1 MRCQPVLVGIL
12 TAIALLAMPAEAAVT
27 VAFVDPGHFTDA
39 DDSTGNSTRTLLEI
53 KRHLERLGARYLQPK
68 DSLKIEVLNVD
79 LAGRRQTLRSMTS
92 DVRFVN
98 GDADWPRIE
107 LRYTLG
113 AESGVPKPVQETIVD
128 MAYLRRVFE
137 PEYVSDPLQY
147 EKRMLDNWFRARF
160 VEHRPPL

>member
-12 TAIALLAMPAEAAVT
+12 PAIALLAMPSDAAVT
-27 VAFVDPGHFTDA
+27 VAFVDPGFFTDA

-53 KRHLERLGARYLQPK
+53 KTHLERLGHRYLQPK

-92 DVRFVN
+92 DVRFAS
-98 GDADWPRIE
+98 GDAGWPRIE

-113 AESGVPKPVQETIVD
+113 AESGVPKPVQETIVN

-137 PEYVSDPLQY
+137 PRRASDPLQY
-147 EKRMLDNWFRARF
+147 EKRMLDNWFKARF
-160 VEHRPPL
+160 VEHRPPR